1 MTSIVAGPV
10 IDYSVP
16 AGANLNTAAGTG
28 TQFKAIV
35 VGGTIA
41 ANNGALGILQN
52 RPLSGE
58 DATARVFGPTK
69 VVAGG
74 AITAGARFR
83 ITTSGYAVAC
93 GSNEIG
99 VGICGVTA
107 AVSGGTFEGMVN
119 FLHGLTS
126 VVSAHLT

>member
-1 MTSIVAGPV
+1 MTSVVGGPV
-10 IDYSVP
+10 IDYGVA
-16 AGANLNTAAGTG
+16 AGADLNTGPGTG
-28 TQFKAIV
+28 AQYKALV

-52 RPLSGE
+52 RPKSGE
-58 DATARVFGPTK
+58 AATVRVFGPSK
-69 VVAGG
+69 CVAGG

-93 GSNEIG
+93 GSNE
-99 VGICGVTA
+99 VGIGRCGVTA
-107 AVSGGTFEGMVN
+107 AVSGGTFEGIVN